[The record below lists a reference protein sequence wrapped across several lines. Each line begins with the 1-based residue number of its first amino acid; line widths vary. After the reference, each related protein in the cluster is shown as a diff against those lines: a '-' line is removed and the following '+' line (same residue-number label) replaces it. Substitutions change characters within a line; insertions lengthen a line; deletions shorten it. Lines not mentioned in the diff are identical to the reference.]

1 VLFQPTVDTDPLLA
15 ELLNAF
21 GHQWFSTNRVR
32 KKGRLRRWAV
42 LVCPG
47 MVVAVGGLGWG

>member
-1 VLFQPTVDTDPLLA
+1 MWSATSDRSPEANATVLTRR
-15 ELLNAF
+15 
-21 GHQWFSTNRVR
+21 SSRVR

-47 MVVAVGGLGWG
+47 MMFAVGGLGWG

>member
-1 VLFQPTVDTDPLLA
+1 MA
-15 ELLNAF
+15 
-21 GHQWFSTNRVR
+21 SRVR

-47 MVVAVGGLGWG
+47 MMFAVGGLGWG